1 MTAGQLWAG
10 VDVGKDQHWVCV
22 VDDTGTVVLSRK
34 LANDEQR
41 IRELVADVDV
51 LGAQVSWTVDLTTV
65 YASLLLTVL
74 ADAGKSVRYLSGRQV
89 WQASGTYRGG
99 EGKTDAKDARVI
111 ADQSR
116 MRGNDLPVLHPNDD
130 LITELRMLTSYRAD
144 LVADRTRTI
153 NRLRQQLVAVC
164 PALERVAQLTSD
176 RGWVVLLARYQR
188 PKAIRQSDV
197 SRLTRMLTDAGVRNA
212 STIASATVAAA
223 KTQTVRLP
231 GEQVAAGLV
240 AQLAQGVIALD
251 ERIKTTDADIE
262 DRFRRHPLAEVIT
275 SLPGMGFRLGAEFLA
290 AVGDPA
296 LIGSADHLAAWAGL
310 APVSKDSGKR
320 TGRLHTPKRYSRR
333 LRRVMYMSA
342 LTAIRCDPHSRAY
355 YQRKRDQGKR
365 PIPATICLAR
375 RRTNVLYALIRD
387 NRTWQPES
395 PQITDRD
402 TRLSNSLSLDVEG

>member
-10 VDVGKDQHWVCV
+10 VDVGKEQHWVCV
-22 VDDTGTVVLSRK
+22 VDDIGAVVLSRK
-34 LANDEQR
+34 VVNDEQQ
-41 IRELVADVDV
+41 IRDLVREVDRLRV
-51 LGAQVSWTVDLTTV
+51 EVSWTVDLTTV

-74 ADAGKSVRYLSGRQV
+74 ADAGKSVRYLSGRSV
-89 WQASGTYRGG
+89 WQASVTYRGG
-99 EGKTDAKDARVI
+99 EAKTDAKDARVI

-116 MRGNDLPVLHPNDD
+116 MRGSDLPVLHPDDD
-130 LITELRMLTSYRAD
+130 LITELRMLTTHRAD

-164 PALERVAQLTSD
+164 PALERAAQLTSD
-176 RGWVVLLARYQR
+176 RAWVVLLARYQR
-188 PKAIRQSDV
+188 PKAIRQSGIT
-197 SRLTRMLTDAGVRNA
+197 RLTRILADVGVRNA
-212 STIASATVAAA
+212 STIAAAAVAAA

-240 AQLAQGVIALD
+240 AELAQGVIALD

-275 SLPGMGFRLGAEFLA
+275 SMPGMGFRLGAEFLA

-296 LIGSADHLAAWAGL
+296 LIASADQLAAWAGL
-310 APVSKDSGKR
+310 APVARDSGKR
-320 TGRLHTPKRYSRR
+320 TGRLHTPRRYSRR

-342 LTAIRCDPHSRAY
+342 LTAIRCDAHSRAY

-375 RRTNVLYALIRD
+375 RRANVLYALIRD
-387 NRTWQPES
+387 NRTWQPDS
-395 PQITDRD
+395 PPIAT
-402 TRLSNSLSLDVEG
+402 TAA

>member
-1 MTAGQLWAG
+1 MTADQMWAG
-10 VDVGKDQHWVCV
+10 VDVGKEHHWVAV
-22 VDDTGTVVLSRK
+22 VDDTGTEVLSRK
-34 LANDEQR
+34 LVNDEGQ
-41 IRELVADVDV
+41 IRELVADVDA
-51 LGAQVSWTVDLTTV
+51 LGVQVSWTVDLTTV
-65 YASLLLTVL
+65 YAALLLTVL

-89 WQASGTYRGG
+89 WQASATYRGG

-116 MRGNDLPVLHPNDD
+116 MRGSDLPVLHPGDE
-130 LITELRMLTSYRAD
+130 LIAELRMLTAHRAD

-164 PALERVAQLTSD
+164 PALERAAQLTSD
-176 RGWVVLLARYQR
+176 RGWVALLVRYQR
-188 PKAIRQSDV
+188 PKAIRQSGV
-197 SRLTRMLTDAGVRNA
+197 SRLTRVLTDAGVRNA
-212 STIASATVAAA
+212 TSIAAAAVAAA

-231 GEQVAAGLV
+231 GEQVAAQLV
-240 AQLAQGVIALD
+240 AKLAQGVMALD

-262 DRFRRHPLAEVIT
+262 DRFRRHPLANVIT

-290 AVGDPA
+290 TVGDLA
-296 LIGSADHLAAWAGL
+296 LIESADQLAAWAGL
-310 APVSKDSGKR
+310 APVARDSGKR

-342 LTAIRCDPHSRAY
+342 LTAIRCDPASRTY

-387 NRTWQPES
+387 NRTWQPDS
-395 PQITDRD
+395 PPITI
-402 TRLSNSLSLDVEG
+402 TAA

>member
-1 MTAGQLWAG
+1 MAAGQLWAG
-10 VDVGKDQHWVCV
+10 VDVGKEHHWVAV
-22 VDDTGTVVLSRK
+22 VDDIGAVVLSRK
-34 LANDEQR
+34 LGNDEQS
-41 IRELVADVDV
+41 IRALVAEVDS
-51 LGAQVSWTVDLTTV
+51 LAERVSWTVDLTTV
-65 YASLLLTVL
+65 YATLLLTVL
-74 ADAGKSVRYLSGRQV
+74 ADAGKSVRYLAGRQV
-89 WQASGTYRGG
+89 WQASTAYRGG
-99 EGKTDAKDARVI
+99 EAKTDAKDARVI

-116 MRGNDLPVLHPNDD
+116 MRGAALPVLHPDDD
-130 LITELRMLTSYRAD
+130 LISELRMLTAHRAD

-188 PKAIRQSDV
+188 PKAIRQSGL
-197 SRLTRMLTDAGVRNA
+197 SRLTRVLTDSGVRNA
-212 STIASATVAAA
+212 STIAQAAVAAA

-231 GEQVAAGLV
+231 GEEVAAGLV

-251 ERIKTTDADIE
+251 ERITQTDADIE
-262 DRFRRHPLAEVIT
+262 DRFRRHPLADVII
-275 SLPGMGFRLGAEFLA
+275 SMPGMGFRLGAEFLA

-296 LIGSADHLAAWAGL
+296 LIGSADQLAAWAGL
-310 APVSKDSGKR
+310 APVAKDSGKR

-342 LTAIRCDPHSRAY
+342 LTAIRCDPNSRAY

-387 NRTWQPES
+387 NRIWQPDS
-395 PQITDRD
+395 PPLTM
-402 TRLSNSLSLDVEG
+402 TAA

>member
-1 MTAGQLWAG
+1 MATGHLWAG
-10 VDVGKDQHWVCV
+10 VDVGKEHHWVCV

-34 LANDEQR
+34 LGNDEQPVR
-41 IRELVADVDV
+41 ALVAEVDG
-51 LGAQVSWTVDLTTV
+51 LAGRVSWTVDLTTV
-65 YASLLLTVL
+65 YATLLLTVL
-74 ADAGKSVRYLSGRQV
+74 ADAGKSVRYLAGRQV
-89 WQASGTYRGG
+89 WQASTTYRGG
-99 EGKTDAKDARVI
+99 EAKTDAKDARVI

-116 MRGNDLPVLHPNDD
+116 MRGTDLPVLHPDDD
-130 LITELRMLTSYRAD
+130 LISELRMLTGHRAD

-188 PKAIRQSDV
+188 PKAIRQSGL
-197 SRLTRMLTDAGVRNA
+197 SRLTRVLTDAGVRNA
-212 STIASATVAAA
+212 AAIAASAVAAA
-223 KTQTVRLP
+223 KTQMVRLP
-231 GEQVAAGLV
+231 GEQVAAGIV
-240 AQLAQGVIALD
+240 AELAQGVMALD
-251 ERIKTTDADIE
+251 ERITQTDADIE
-262 DRFRRHPLAEVIT
+262 DRFRRHPLAEVII
-275 SLPGMGFRLGAEFLA
+275 SMSGIGFRLGAEFLA

-296 LIGSADHLAAWAGL
+296 LIGSGDQLAAWAGL
-310 APVSKDSGKR
+310 APVAKDSGKR

-342 LTAIRCDPHSRAY
+342 LTAIRCDPTSKAY

-387 NRTWQPES
+387 NRTWQPDS
-395 PQITDRD
+395 PPIT
-402 TRLSNSLSLDVEG
+402 TAAA